1 MMKVNLNSGA
11 TLDAESVEVSQHTL
25 VLKDRNGDI
34 MDRVGQPLVESI
46 EAV

>member
-1 MMKVNLNSGA
+1 MMKVNLRSGK
-11 TLDAESVEVSQHTL
+11 TLDAETVEVNQHTL

-34 MDRVGQPLVESI
+34 MNRVGQPIVESF